1 MRSPPAAKNV
11 ATTSTTTKAR
21 TAKGSRSASRG
32 IGVPALS
39 VLAARR
45 ARSIW
50 ARHNATEYESC
61 RGRDLVRDRG
71 GGPMRQAGIAIEPS
85 QTLHAARHAQHQHR
99 RERGRGEQEENAEA
113 DGAAGRRQPEPQAE
127 PRER

>member
-50 ARHNATEYESC
+50 ARHNATEYESSVGAAISSAIAVA
-61 RGRDLVRDRG
+61 GRC
-71 GGPMRQAGIAIEPS
+71 GGPVGQVHLRKRES
-85 QTLHAARHAQHQHR
+85 AQDLILTR
-99 RERGRGEQEENAEA
+99 NYM
-113 DGAAGRRQPEPQAE
+113 GASGQKEGTH
-127 PRER
+127 